1 MELLERFLKYTSINT
16 QCDRNSKAIP
26 TNQNEFIIANVIAD
40 ELKELGI
47 EVTVNEHAHVYGK
60 LPATPG
66 YEDKMPIGFIAHMDT
81 SPDFSGECVK
91 PQIIENYQGQDV
103 KLGDTDRVLSAEKF
117 PNLKDY
123 IGRTLITT
131 DGTTLLGADDKAGV
145 AEIVELAK
153 ILVTNNIPHG
163 QVSLGFTPDEEGG
176 DGISVFNVEEFGATV
191 AYTCDGSTEGEVEY
205 ENFNAATV
213 LVNIE
218 GFNVHP
224 GSAKDTMIN
233 ASLVAMEFNSMLPSL
248 EVPSHTEDFEGFYHL
263 CEMSG
268 DNEKA
273 KLFYIVRDHDITL
286 YEGKIKT
293 VKLIEKVMNEK
304 YGVGTVTLEIIPSY
318 RNMKEKVEPHM
329 HLIDNAKK
337 AIAMA
342 GLEPETKAIR
352 GGTDGAALSY
362 KGLPCPNL
370 GTGGQAFHGPYEHIT
385 LEGMEISTQII
396 LNIVK
401 NYAK

>member
-1 MELLERFLKYTSINT
+1 MTLLERFLNYTKINT
-16 QCDRNSKAIP
+16 QCDRNNKAIP
-26 TNQNEFIIANVIAD
+26 TNQIEFVLANVIAD
-40 ELKELGI
+40 ELKELGL
-47 EVTVNEHAHVYGK
+47 EVAVNEYAHVYSVI
-60 LPATPG
+60 PATKG

-81 SPDFSGECVK
+81 SPDFSGEGVN

-103 KLGDTDRVLSAEKF
+103 KLGDTDRVLSATQF
-117 PNLKDY
+117 PHLKGY
-123 IGRTLITT
+123 VGRTLITT
-131 DGTTLLGADDKAGV
+131 DGTTLLGADDKAGC

-153 ILVTNNIPHG
+153 KIIESGIPHG

-176 DGISVFNVEEFGATV
+176 DGISVFDVKAFGATV

-205 ENFNAATV
+205 ENFNAASA
-213 LVNIE
+213 LVKIE

-224 GSAKDTMIN
+224 GSAKNTMIN
-233 ASLVAMEFNSMLPSL
+233 AALVAMEFNSMLPSL

-263 CEMSG
+263 LHMQG

-273 KLFYIVRDHDITL
+273 QLSYIVRDHDITL

-293 VKLIEKVMNEK
+293 LKLIEKVMNEK
-304 YGVGTVTLEIIPSY
+304 YGAGTVNLEIKASY

-329 HLIDNAKK
+329 HLIHNAVK
-337 AIAMA
+337 AIEMV
-342 GLEPETKAIR
+342 GLTPETKAIR

-362 KGLPCPNL
+362 RGLPCPNL

-385 LEGMEISTQII
+385 VEGMELASEII
-396 LNIVK
+396 FNIVK
-401 NYAK
+401 NYAE